1 MPNTIP
7 AAGEAMPE
15 VTLEAMIERY
25 LAAKAAMDAG
35 KAPQGSLEEAEF
47 HTALEALQET
57 NAKPSTPEGAMQA
70 LRLAAK
76 EVNDYDGPEMVPNLL
91 SGAIA
96 VLEAR
101 ESELP
106 VDRVDRLARELSEA
120 LPQWFNGQFMAM
132 VYPAGD
138 VRGYWFRSLFRG
150 ENGEKTDPVVKAV
163 QDYRDGCARF
173 SAINSADWPLH
184 GGEDDVIE
192 KTYGGP
198 MKALENWDRPCAS
211 RDGAIAALRHAL
223 AESED
228 IYCSDSIGPMLR
240 AALLYLEGTPE

>member
-1 MPNTIP
+1 MNVATNTTAP
-7 AAGEAMPE
+7 AAE
-15 VTLEAMIERY
+15 
-25 LAAKAAMDAG
+25 
-35 KAPQGSLEEAEF
+35 
-47 HTALEALQET
+47 QELICD
-57 NAKPSTPEGAMQA
+57 K
-70 LRLAAK
+70 
-76 EVNDYDGPEMVPNLL
+76 
-91 SGAIA
+91 
-96 VLEAR
+96 
-101 ESELP
+101 
-106 VDRVDRLARELSEA
+106 VDRLARELSEA

-138 VRGYWFRSLFRG
+138 VRGYWFRSLFRD

-173 SAINSADWPLH
+173 NAINSADWPLH
-184 GGEDDVIE
+184 GGEDAVIE

-240 AALLYLEGTPE
+240 AALGYLEGASA

>member
-1 MPNTIP
+1 MMNIT
-7 AAGEAMPE
+7 
-15 VTLEAMIERY
+15 
-25 LAAKAAMDAG
+25 
-35 KAPQGSLEEAEF
+35 Q
-47 HTALEALQET
+47 
-57 NAKPSTPEGAMQA
+57 NAK
-70 LRLAAK
+70 
-76 EVNDYDGPEMVPNLL
+76 GP
-91 SGAIA
+91 ARIA
-96 VLEAR
+96 VLPSHGSITHPCMRKEEMNVATNTTAPAV
-101 ESELP
+101 EQELIC
-106 VDRVDRLARELSEA
+106 DKVDRLARELSEA

-132 VYPAGD
+132 VYPDGD
-138 VRGYWFRSLFRG
+138 VRGYWFRSLFRD

-173 SAINSADWPLH
+173 NAINSADWPLH
-184 GGEDDVIE
+184 GGEDAVIE

-240 AALLYLEGTPE
+240 AALGYLEGASA